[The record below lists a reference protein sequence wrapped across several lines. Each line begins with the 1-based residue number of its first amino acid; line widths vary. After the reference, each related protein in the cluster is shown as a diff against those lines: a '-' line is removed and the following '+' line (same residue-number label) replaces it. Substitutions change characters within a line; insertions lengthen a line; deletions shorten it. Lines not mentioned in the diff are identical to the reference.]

1 MTLCL
6 RCSRMMTIA
15 LSLFYK
21 HFTHVIVT
29 RFNLNQLHSS
39 AALNIPIAF
48 IAYDVLRLHAYSP
61 SICWK
66 GAATLTQ
73 STNRISLSQSGRCAS
88 ELCSLRATRHKSWAA
103 NRWIKLQ
110 RCFDKEQE
118 NKQKQTHVILRLRT
132 ARLRSSIHSV
142 ERK

>member
-1 MTLCL
+1 MTLRH

-48 IAYDVLRLHAYSP
+48 IAYDELRLHAYCP

-73 STNRISLSQSGRCAS
+73 STNRISLSQSGRCGSA
-88 ELCSLRATRHKSWAA
+88 LCSLRGARD
-103 NRWIKLQ
+103 I
-110 RCFDKEQE
+110 QE
-118 NKQKQTHVILRLRT
+118 TKIMGG
-132 ARLRSSIHSV
+132 
-142 ERK
+142 E

>member
-1 MTLCL
+1 
-6 RCSRMMTIA
+6 
-15 LSLFYK
+15 
-21 HFTHVIVT
+21 
-29 RFNLNQLHSS
+29 
-39 AALNIPIAF
+39 
-48 IAYDVLRLHAYSP
+48 LRLHAYSP

-73 STNRISLSQSGRCAS
+73 STNRISLSQSGRCGS
-88 ELCSLRATRHKSWAA
+88 KLCSLRATRHKSWAA

-110 RCFDKEQE
+110 RRFDKEQE

-142 ERK
+142 EGK